1 MKNGYKVADMD
12 THVLPSMETLEQYMD
27 PSFKPRVPELQPYRR
42 SRIGGESEGTSLFI
56 RMINLDRMIGEVP
69 PGWDITVPD
78 GPAGNVRAVGEGRT
92 AGHHRVKPQPR
103 VSHENS
109 LGRIQDMDLEGRDLD
124 LLYPGNWAN
133 GMIAFEDVT
142 LGEGVWH
149 AYHRYA
155 KDYCS
160 VAPDRLK
167 SMALLPGTDL
177 EWSMTELKSIANE
190 EWLSA
195 VWLVLPEDMPYDHPD
210 LEPMWALM
218 NDLDLPL
225 VIHMF
230 PYNPPYFPGYRDIWG
245 NAAIARAAA
254 PHWAA
259 SRYSAYLICS
269 GVFDRYPNFRA
280 GVAEVGHGWVPH
292 WLIRLGEQMA
302 YVSGTMAP
310 IKYKPTE
317 YAQMGRF
324 MCPAEPM
331 EGPEITRA
339 TLELL
344 GDGCLT
350 HQSDYPHGEAFFPDT
365 AGMVIDWPIW
375 EKLGGD
381 YLRKYMWD
389 NGERFLRMS

>member
-1 MKNGYKVADMD
+1 MKDGYKIADMD
-12 THVLPSMETLEQYMD
+12 THVIPSMETLEQYVD
-27 PSFKPRVPELQPYRR
+27 PSFRSRIPEFQPYRR
-42 SRIGGESEGTSLFI
+42 SRTGNEKEGTSLFI
-56 RMINLDRMIGEVP
+56 RVTRYDRMIGEAP
-69 PGWDITVPD
+69 PDGDTTVPD
-78 GPAGNVRAVGEGRT
+78 GPGGAGRGVGEGRT

-103 VSHENS
+103 VQSENS
-109 LGRIQDMDLEGRDLD
+109 VGRVQDMDLEGRDLD
-124 LLYPGNWAN
+124 FLYPSNWAQ
-133 GMIAFEDVT
+133 GMISFEDVT
-142 LGEGVWH
+142 LGEGIWQ

-155 KDYCS
+155 KEYCS

-167 SMALLPGTDL
+167 SMALLPGSDL
-177 EWSMTELKSIANE
+177 EWSMGELKSIANE
-190 EWLSA
+190 DWLSA
-195 VWLVLPEDMPYDHPD
+195 VWLVLPEGMPYDHPD

-225 VIHMF
+225 VTHEF
-230 PYNPPYFPGYRDIWG
+230 CYYPPYWPGYRDIWG
-245 NAAIARAAA
+245 NAAVARAAA
-254 PHWAA
+254 PHFSA
-259 SRYSAYLICS
+259 SRYSGYLICS

-280 GVAEVGHGWVPH
+280 GVAEVGHSWLPH
-292 WLIRLGEQMA
+292 WLVRLGEQIS
-302 YVSGTMAP
+302 YVSGVVP
-310 IKYKPTE
+310 PLKYKPIE

-331 EGPEITRA
+331 EGPELTRA

-375 EKLGGD
+375 ENLGAD

-389 NGERFLRMS
+389 NAIAFLRMS